1 MSNGAFGQQ
10 IARSWRRWADS
21 PINNFTT
28 DIFNRWHGEGSSN
41 KYPRVFFGSHPNWQY
56 VSDIFIENADYL
68 RLSNVTLG
76 YDLKSL
82 IKAIPLAQARFFVTI
97 QNLYTFTKY
106 SGMDPEIGSS
116 GGTDSWAKGID
127 IGYYPSP
134 RTFMLGAS
142 LKF

>member
-1 MSNGAFGQQ
+1 M
-10 IARSWRRWADS
+10 ILRSL
-21 PINNFTT
+21 F
-28 DIFNRWHGEGSSN
+28 
-41 KYPRVFFGSHPNWQY
+41 
-56 VSDIFIENADYL
+56 
-68 RLSNVTLG
+68 
-76 YDLKSL
+76 
-82 IKAIPLAQARFFVTI
+82 KAIPLAQARFFVTV

>member
-1 MSNGAFGQQ
+1 
-10 IARSWRRWADS
+10 
-21 PINNFTT
+21 
-28 DIFNRWHGEGSSN
+28 
-41 KYPRVFFGSHPNWQY
+41 
-56 VSDIFIENADYL
+56 
-68 RLSNVTLG
+68 LG
-76 YDLKSL
+76 YDLKKL
-82 IKAIPLAQARFFVTI
+82 VRAIPLTQVRFFVTF

-134 RTFMLGAS
+134 RTILLGAS